1 MAENRSLHIAMSDK
15 NDEFYTQYS
24 DIEREMNAYID
35 FDPDVFSG
43 KTVLLPCD
51 DPEWSN
57 FTRYF
62 AANFAR
68 LGLKKLISTS
78 YSKGIGNKQ
87 MTLFELESPL
97 YDESKHDTHGK
108 LFVLERDK
116 DNSGNVDIEDIEF
129 SGYLEGDGDFRSK
142 EVRKLRDEADIIV
155 TNPPFSLFREFMSW
169 LIESKKRFIVVGN
182 MNAVKYREIF
192 PLLQTNEVWL
202 GSHNPKEF
210 VIPNDLPERKNTY
223 TSPEGVKLAKFGN
236 VCWFTNID
244 HGLRHSPLLL
254 DTMAHN
260 LKFNK
265 SLRKKLETD
274 FGRIEYVKYANYD
287 AIEVPFVEC
296 IPSDYDG
303 IMGVPISFLEK
314 YNPEQFELIGRTGN
328 IQWAESDE
336 CHFFIPPTESE
347 KNRYKQQNNTW
358 RVQNAY
364 HVDENGVAHTKYDRF
379 FIRRKWRND

>member
-1 MAENRSLHIAMSDK
+1 MAENRSLHAAMSDK

-24 DIEREMNAYID
+24 DIEREMNSYID
-35 FDPDVFSG
+35 FNPNVFRG

-62 AANFAR
+62 AANFNR

-78 YSKGIGNKQ
+78 YSKSVGNKEIS
-87 MTLFELESPL
+87 LFELDSPL
-97 YDESKHDTHGK
+97 YDESMHEMHGK
-108 LFVLERDK
+108 LFVLEYDR
-116 DNSGNVDIEDIEF
+116 DNSGNIDVDDLEF
-129 SGYLEGDGDFRSK
+129 FGYLEGDGDFRSE
-142 EVRKLRDEADIIV
+142 EVKKLRDEADIII
-155 TNPPFSLFREFMSW
+155 TNPPFSLFREFMAW
-169 LIESKKRFIVVGN
+169 LNESGKQFIVIGN

-192 PLLQTNEVWL
+192 PLLQRNEVWL
-202 GSHNPKEF
+202 GNYNPKEF
-210 VIPNDLPERKNTY
+210 VIPVDLPNRKNTY
-223 TSPEGVKLAKFGN
+223 TSTEGVKLAKFGN
-236 VCWFTNID
+236 ICWFTNID

-265 SLRKKLETD
+265 TLRKKLEKD
-274 FGRIEYVKYANYD
+274 FGIVEYVKYTNYD

-328 IQWAESDE
+328 IEWAESDE
-336 CHFFIPPTESE
+336 CTFFVPPSE
-347 KNRYKQQNNTW
+347 NEKKKYKQQNNTW

-364 HVDENGVAHTKYDRF
+364 HVDEKGIANTRYDRF
-379 FIRRKWRND
+379 FIRRRMEK